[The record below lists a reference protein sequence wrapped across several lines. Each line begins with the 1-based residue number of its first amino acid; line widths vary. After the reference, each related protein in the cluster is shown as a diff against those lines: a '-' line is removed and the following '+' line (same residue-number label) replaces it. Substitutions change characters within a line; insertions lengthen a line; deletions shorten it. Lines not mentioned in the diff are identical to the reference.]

1 MADGE
6 FPTKPLLDAVFDAM
20 PSMVFV
26 KRAGDL
32 AFVRVNTA
40 GQRFHGLS
48 EAELIGK
55 TASDVLPPEG
65 AERLARLERDA
76 LERGTVVAFE
86 DAEIETYRGRR
97 FFWGQLV
104 PVAGTAG
111 GAPGILL
118 TILRDVTEQHELRQ
132 ASAAW
137 SDIIENAEWGVA
149 VLSPDGLRLERVSPG
164 FARMHGYT
172 PEELT
177 GKSREDLVVPE
188 SRDHLHR
195 MLSLVLE
202 LGHYSFECTH
212 QRKDGTR
219 FPVLVVATA
228 VKGPDGSALYRHISV
243 QDVSVLKEAEA
254 QVHAAR
260 MEAERANRAKSEFL
274 SRMSHELRTP
284 LNVILGFAQVLQLDE
299 LTDAQN
305 ESVGH
310 ILQAGRHLLALID
323 DVLDISRIESGK
335 MALSIEPVG
344 VVDAVDDVVRLM
356 QPLAQDKQVA
366 LGYPG
371 TDCGCYVLADRQR
384 LKQVLLNL
392 VTNAIKYNVP
402 GGSIAISCHD
412 DGEEVAIVVTDTG
425 IGFPDDVV
433 ERLFAPFDRLGME
446 GSEIEGTGLGLS
458 LCKGLVES
466 MRGTIEARPNPGGGS
481 IFTVTLQRAEPP
493 VTTPGPVASP
503 PAHGT
508 ASRGLVLY
516 IEDNLAN
523 FKLIEQVLARRPGIS
538 VIPAM
543 QGRLGLQLA
552 RDHQPD
558 LILLDLHLPDMEG
571 DEVLA
576 RLLRDPMTASI
587 PVIVAS
593 ADATHRQIERLVR
606 MGARAYLTK
615 PIDVRRLLELVDEL
629 LSSA

>member
-1 MADGE
+1 MDAE
-6 FPTKPLLDAVFDAM
+6 IPAKELLDAVFDAI

-26 KRAGDL
+26 KRASDL
-32 AFVRVNTA
+32 AFVRVNSA

-55 TASDVLPPEG
+55 TAFEVLPPGG
-65 AERLARLERDA
+65 AERLARMERDA
-76 LERGTVVAFE
+76 IGRGTVVAFE
-86 DAEIETYRGRR
+86 DTEIETHRGRR
-97 FFWGQLV
+97 CFWGQLV

-111 GAPGILL
+111 GSPGTLL
-118 TILRDVTEQHELRQ
+118 TILRDASEQRELREELSIWRDVFHHAQ
-132 ASAAW
+132 W
-137 SDIIENAEWGVA
+137 GVVIGNAEGTRIE
-149 VLSPDGLRLERVSPG
+149 RLNPA
-164 FARMHGYT
+164 FAEMHGYT
-172 PEELT
+172 VEELQ
-177 GKSREDLVVPE
+177 GKPILDLFHPDVRAEVPALIERANRVGHLTFE
-188 SRDHLHR
+188 SVH
-195 MLSLVLE
+195 V
-202 LGHYSFECTH
+202 
-212 QRKDGTR
+212 RKDGSA
-219 FPVLVVATA
+219 FPVLVDATA
-228 VKGPDGSALYRHISV
+228 VRDVHGELLYRVVNV
-243 QDVSVLKEAEA
+243 QDISAMKDVEAGLR
-254 QVHAAR
+254 AAR
-260 MEAERANRAKSEFL
+260 AEAERANRAKSEFL

-412 DGEEVAIVVTDTG
+412 QGEEVAIVVTDTG

-481 IFTVTLQRAEPP
+481 IFTVMLQRAEPP
-493 VTTPGPVASP
+493 VTTPDPGAP
-503 PAHGT
+503 PTAHGH

-543 QGRLGLQLA
+543 QGGLGLQLA
-552 RDHQPD
+552 RDHHPD

-576 RLLRDPMTASI
+576 RLLRDPMTESI

-593 ADATHRQIERLVR
+593 ADATQRQVERLVR

-615 PIDVRRLLELVDEL
+615 PIDVRRLLELADEL
-629 LSSA
+629 LGNS